1 MDLRIHLFSRN
12 SYLIQDLKYRK
23 DSFEF
28 SLGEYERYK
37 ENLLKLLAAD
47 LKAFVIGIE
56 EMGKEGPLDESVIEM
71 MTEKFKNLKK
81 QIVNYYT
88 CTKNFKEKFVE
99 ELEQITEEMDADKD
113 KEEMQSYYRE
123 NPNLLL
129 KASKSKEKE
138 EVVEKEEKKSLI
150 NTIFGG
156 NKKAKK
162 KK

>member
-1 MDLRIHLFSRN
+1 MENAYKFAIECCEKLKWIYAFTYFH
-12 SYLIQDLKYRK
+12 DLKYRK

-88 CTKNFKEKFVE
+88 CTKNFKENQLSSTSLLKRTHKYK
-99 ELEQITEEMDADKD
+99 LLPD
-113 KEEMQSYYRE
+113 
-123 NPNLLL
+123 NLLAPL
-129 KASKSKEKE
+129 K
-138 EVVEKEEKKSLI
+138 LP
-150 NTIFGG
+150 
-156 NKKAKK
+156 
-162 KK
+162 